1 MSEPIANEQKTSRF
15 SRFASLFFG
24 LYFLLAFFPFP
35 LSMPFEHFYTEQFYK
50 WSDGYDKMFLPIAKW
65 VGGALFHNAD
75 GVVLQ
80 PTGAGDT
87 MFQNMMKLFWL
98 GTALILALTWVLV
111 DRKSKTLEKANDLLR
126 VNVRFFLVTI
136 LFTYGFGKLHQFPS
150 IPDMSLDTTWGETS
164 PMGVVWKMM
173 MSNQNYTAFTGLL
186 EAAPAFLLMF
196 RRTANLGALLTAG
209 VMIHIFSLNMFFD
222 VPVKLHSLNYIIMSL
237 YVASPMFGRLIRV
250 LLLNQPSE
258 PIKLIPEVKFKW
270 LRVAVVLVATSYW
283 GYYSYTR
290 AKSWYEDIQALNKP
304 KPIYVGSWI
313 TKSHIVNGK
322 ELVGQPNTDAFK
334 GINIV
339 DSKFLSLVTQDNR
352 KSGFKAKFDAPN
364 NSLEI
369 TSYDSEQT
377 YKLQYEIE
385 GDNLT
390 LSGKLPQG
398 ETVIIARKSNAD
410 RVIFSKPFRWISEKP
425 DNR

>member
-1 MSEPIANEQKTSRF
+1 
-15 SRFASLFFG
+15 
-24 LYFLLAFFPFP
+24 
-35 LSMPFEHFYTEQFYK
+35 
-50 WSDGYDKMFLPIAKW
+50 
-65 VGGALFHNAD
+65 
-75 GVVLQ
+75 
-80 PTGAGDT
+80 
-87 MFQNMMKLFWL
+87 
-98 GTALILALTWVLV
+98 
-111 DRKSKTLEKANDLLR
+111 
-126 VNVRFFLVTI
+126 
-136 LFTYGFGKLHQFPS
+136 
-150 IPDMSLDTTWGETS
+150 
-164 PMGVVWKMM
+164 
-173 MSNQNYTAFTGLL
+173 
-186 EAAPAFLLMF
+186 
-196 RRTANLGALLTAG
+196 
-209 VMIHIFSLNMFFD
+209 
-222 VPVKLHSLNYIIMSL
+222 
-237 YVASPMFGRLIRV
+237 
-250 LLLNQPSE
+250 LNQPSE

-290 AKSWYEDIQALNKP
+290 AKNWYEDIQALNKP